1 MPPKPTYNENISGS
15 FSLGH
20 IKLFR
25 AYSAQLNGDTDGSLD
40 VPVHYDDWVFEIRDK
55 QGNRA
60 ELPRFSDEYVG
71 PIPGLKKNK
80 IPAQDTPTDSEGFLL
95 RFAINQLELSNKQAD
110 INNRASEALFESGI
124 RAVQRGRGRGRH
136 SRCFQNH
143 RATDTYYGIGMDD
156 TRSHRENTS
165 ERGTSRQRSR
175 SVDTVN
181 APGTKRGRSAS
192 AEERSVR
199 PRRDTDEHAARGR
212 SRSRTMAHD
221 STRPHSPY
229 RRSSSRSMER
239 VAARSRERLDR
250 ELREFRI
257 RRVAENDKARFE
269 RDLAD
274 AKARSLSQTA
284 PKPASKPAANQ
295 RAPQASSSQQ
305 KTIIIEEDVEM
316 PAAPAIVTPAEG
328 TTGKGKEKGSS
339 IRTGPTSSTAA
350 STSNADG
357 VNSTPNTTN
366 DIEDLLI
373 DMYMDPANIALP
385 EDNFGDF
392 DELDF
397 EGEAGGNLGL

>member
-1 MPPKPTYNENISGS
+1 MPPKPTYNENIR
-15 FSLGH
+15 L
-20 IKLFR
+20 
-25 AYSAQLNGDTDGSLD
+25 LNGDTDGSLD
-40 VPVHYDDWVFEIRDK
+40 VPMHYDDWVFEIRDK

-80 IPAQDTPTDSEGFLL
+80 APAQDTPTDSEGFLL

-136 SRCFQNH
+136 SRRFQNH
-143 RATDTYYGIGMDD
+143 RATDTYYGTAWMTPAAIA
-156 TRSHRENTS
+156 RALPS
-165 ERGTSRQRSR
+165 
-175 SVDTVN
+175 
-181 APGTKRGRSAS
+181 ARGRSAS

-199 PRRDTDEHAARGR
+199 PRRENDEHAARGR

-229 RRSSSRSMER
+229 CRPSSRSMER

-257 RRVAENDKARFE
+257 WRVAENDKARFE

-274 AKARSLSQTA
+274 AKAKSLSQTA
-284 PKPASKPAANQ
+284 QAGVEARGKPA
-295 RAPQASSSQQ
+295 RTQATSSQQ
-305 KTIIIEEDVEM
+305 KIIVIEEDVEM

-328 TTGKGKEKGSS
+328 TVGKGKAKGPSNG
-339 IRTGPTSSTAA
+339 TGPTSSAVA
-350 STSNADG
+350 STSSAISSTSNG
-357 VNSTPNTTN
+357 VNSTPNTAN